1 MNDNEQSIGTLRKIS
16 DIETD
21 RNYSELHKIKSFNYD
36 LLTAIQALQ
45 EKSEREEGCEYT
57 CTDDD
62 NNEWECSNCNDSIVL
77 YDDNPFVNGFVFC
90 SNCGLPI
97 KSLDY
102 TKYDFETDK
111 YINYILT
118 VDDYISGKPAAEI

>member
-1 MNDNEQSIGTLRKIS
+1 MT
-16 DIETD
+16 DIE
-21 RNYSELHKIKSFNYD
+21 KAIYD
-36 LLTAIQALQ
+36 ICGNCSTVYGSPECLSAICSKRICVTALK
-45 EKSEREEGCEYT
+45 EKAEREKGCEYT